1 MDIPI
6 YIMAGLAS
14 FGYFL
19 NKDGKVN
26 RETTPIDLPSSK
38 SENKE
43 PNSINP
49 YEQKRFKK
57 VKKIVEEKANEI
69 WNNSNDPL
77 SSNVIPQNFNRDVSD
92 MYSPIQNVNTKK
104 AQKTFANKLS

>member
-49 YEQKRFKK
+49 
-57 VKKIVEEKANEI
+57 
-69 WNNSNDPL
+69 
-77 SSNVIPQNFNRDVSD
+77 
-92 MYSPIQNVNTKK
+92 
-104 AQKTFANKLS
+104 